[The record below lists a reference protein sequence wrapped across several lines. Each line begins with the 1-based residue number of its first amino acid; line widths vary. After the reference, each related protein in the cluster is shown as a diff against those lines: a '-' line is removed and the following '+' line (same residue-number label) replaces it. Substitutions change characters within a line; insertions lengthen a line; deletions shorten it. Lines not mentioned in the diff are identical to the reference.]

1 MMRIIRNWIWL
12 PLLVLMVAACVV
24 GIIHTDGSQLRDIMR
39 NATTLCESC
48 IGIG

>member
-1 MMRIIRNWIWL
+1 MKRIIRKWIWL
-12 PLLVLMVAACVV
+12 PVALLMVAACIV
-24 GIIHTDGSQLRDIMR
+24 GIMHKDGSQLRDILR